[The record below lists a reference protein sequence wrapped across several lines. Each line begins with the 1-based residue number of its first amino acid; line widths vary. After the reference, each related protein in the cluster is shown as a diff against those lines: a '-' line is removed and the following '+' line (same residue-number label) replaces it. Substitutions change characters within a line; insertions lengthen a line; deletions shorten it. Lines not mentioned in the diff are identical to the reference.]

1 MASQNWARDWLRDYI
16 ASVETTPT
24 SAPQLVSCWASP
36 HGSRIH
42 YFPQCPAAAHLSAA
56 TTVELPVTAIDC
68 GECRAQM
75 VRDPQAHLLWWV
87 AGLCEVSTAVGGAHP
102 TGDHLSPRC
111 ARHAFLVRS
120 LVASADAANPELSDS
135 DSALVTQ
142 VRTYLRGDGHVAR
155 WSAVWRALVIAAA
168 AWWAPTPD
176 HEFSPV
182 DLHGLV
188 LPSQYLSAEDRA
200 TSRMASSRHA
210 QRDHLVSS
218 LMTALVDYSG
228 DYDAAVNQLSLSDSL
243 VSPLVESARLT
254 FADAP
259 DTLRLSRSDYA
270 TTAEWLTAEFLA
282 DYQALGRVAVCQL
295 QTMLREYSP
304 DRVRAWVTVRV
315 PEEVHDCA
323 MARAVSDYMH
333 WFEVVGTGDGTWAQL
348 PLTVWVM
355 LCRFSDTHPDQW
367 TPMFA
372 DAEGQQTWQAAHL
385 LLSTDTTVL
394 RAWDVATA
402 IVDTSPAVVYG
413 NDRLPVAF
421 RP

>member
-1 MASQNWARDWLRDYI
+1 MASQDWARDWLRDY
-16 ASVETTPT
+16 SRSLETTP
-24 SAPQLVSCWASP
+24 SAAHQSVSCWASP

-42 YFPQCPAAAHLSAA
+42 YYPQCPAAAHLSAA

-68 GECRAQM
+68 GPCRDQM
-75 VRDPQAHLLWWV
+75 VADPQAHLLWWV
-87 AGLCEVSTAVGGAHP
+87 AGLCEVSIAAGGSHP
-102 TGDHLSPRC
+102 TGDHVSPRC
-111 ARHAFLVRS
+111 ARHVFLTRM
-120 LVASADAANPELSDS
+120 LVTSADAADP
-135 DSALVTQ
+135 ALADVDRDLVDR
-142 VRTYLRGDGHVAR
+142 VRHHLQDDGHVSR
-155 WSAVWRALVIAAA
+155 WSPVWRSLVIATA
-168 AWWAPTPD
+168 AWWASVPH

-188 LPSQYLSAEDRA
+188 LPSGYLSAEDRA

-218 LMTALVDYSG
+218 LMAALVDSG
-228 DYDAAVNQLSLSDSL
+228 DYDAAVEHLSLSDAL
-243 VSPLVESARLT
+243 VRPLLSSVRLT

-259 DTLRLSRSDYA
+259 DVLRLSRADFA

-282 DYQALGRVAVCQL
+282 EYQATAAVAVSQL
-295 QTMLREYSP
+295 REVLREYSP
-304 DRVRAWVTVRV
+304 ARLRAWVTVRV

-323 MARAVSDYMH
+323 MTRAVADYLH
-333 WFEVVGTGDGTWAQL
+333 WFEVVATPDGTWAQL
-348 PLTVWVM
+348 PLPVWAM

-367 TPMFA
+367 QPMIS
-372 DAEGQQTWQAAHL
+372 DPEGQQTWQAAHL
-385 LLSTDTTVL
+385 LLSADTSVL

-413 NDRLPVAF
+413 TARLPAAF